1 VICLDF
7 LNMSAEELLTI
18 FYIWGNIVAW
28 LLSSMLYF
36 KSRKNKQTQSQYFNR
51 IVLSLGIYFIGD
63 AFWALSYFNIIPN
76 PSVWIKVA
84 RIIYYGAAGFL
95 GYFWFIYVEMVLGAS
110 FVYRR
115 KRRGLLYIPVVISSL
130 NTIMICLVGDPSTKD
145 FKGYLTGFAL
155 IIIPFIF
162 VIAAGIHVLIKR
174 TTVTDKGL
182 KLRYRNMGVW
192 PIVILCVSVLQLFIA
207 ELPIFCFGS
216 IIIVVALYVYNQDSM
231 IFTDPLTG
239 INNRNMLN
247 RFIQDGIGSDDTYYV
262 MMIDIDKFKSIND
275 TYGHLEG
282 DKALK
287 YMAKLLKEES
297 AKNGDFL
304 ARYGG
309 DEFIIIIK
317 ATSDMDVIKLSN
329 AIKDAAATTKT
340 ELGYEFTASVGYAK
354 VMNGGN
360 IDEAILRADQSL
372 YEAKEVAH
380 ARGLR

>member
-1 VICLDF
+1 MDF
-7 LNMSAEELLTI
+7 LNMSANKLLSI
-18 FYIWGNIVAW
+18 FYIWGNVVSLI
-28 LLSSMLYF
+28 LCCMLFF
-36 KSRKNKQTQSQYFNR
+36 KNRKNKQTQALYFNL

-63 AFWALSYFNIIPN
+63 GFWALSYFDIIPN
-76 PSVWIKVA
+76 ASVWIKVA

-95 GYFWFIYVEMVLGAS
+95 GYFWFIYVEIVLGSS
-110 FVYRR
+110 FVYKR
-115 KRRGLLYIPVVISSL
+115 KRRVLFYAPVIISFL
-130 NTIMICLVGDPSTKD
+130 NTLFLCLCFDPSKKNINGYSTGFCLV
-145 FKGYLTGFAL
+145 
-155 IIIPFIF
+155 IIPIIF
-162 VIAAGIHVLIKR
+162 VIVAGIHVLIKR
-174 TTVTDKGL
+174 TTITDRGL
-182 KLRYRNMGVW
+182 KLRYRNLGVW
-192 PIVILCVSVLQLFIA
+192 PIVIIFVSILQLFIA

-247 RFIQDGIGSDDTYYV
+247 RYVQDGLSKDDTYYV

-282 DKALK
+282 DRALK
-287 YMAKLLKEES
+287 CMASLLKRES

-309 DEFIIIIK
+309 DEFVIIVK
-317 ATSDMDVIKLSN
+317 AESDMDVIKLSN
-329 AIKDAAATTKT
+329 SIKDAAKSIKD

-354 VMNGGN
+354 LLSNDN
-360 IDEAILRADQSL
+360 IEDAIHRADQSL

-380 ARGLR
+380 AKGLR

>member
-1 VICLDF
+1 
-7 LNMSAEELLTI
+7 
-18 FYIWGNIVAW
+18 
-28 LLSSMLYF
+28 MLFF
-36 KSRKNKQTQSQYFNR
+36 KNRKNKQTQALYFNL

-63 AFWALSYFNIIPN
+63 GFWALSYFDIIPN
-76 PSVWIKVA
+76 ASVWIKVA

-95 GYFWFIYVEMVLGAS
+95 GYFWFIYVEIVLGSS
-110 FVYRR
+110 FVYKR
-115 KRRGLLYIPVVISSL
+115 KRRVLFYAPVIISFL
-130 NTIMICLVGDPSTKD
+130 NTLFLCLCFDPSKKNINGYSTGFCLV
-145 FKGYLTGFAL
+145 
-155 IIIPFIF
+155 IIPFIF
-162 VIAAGIHVLIKR
+162 VIVAGIHVLIKR
-174 TTVTDKGL
+174 TTITDRGL
-182 KLRYRNMGVW
+182 KLRYRNLGVW
-192 PIVILCVSVLQLFIA
+192 PIVIIFVSILQLFIA

-247 RFIQDGIGSDDTYYV
+247 RYVQDGLSKDDTYYV

-282 DKALK
+282 DRALK
-287 YMAKLLKEES
+287 CMASLLKKES

-309 DEFIIIIK
+309 DEFIIIVK
-317 ATSDMDVIKLSN
+317 ASSDMDVIKLSN
-329 AIKDAAATTKT
+329 SIKDAAKSIKD

-354 VMNGGN
+354 LLSNDN
-360 IDEAILRADQSL
+360 IEDAIHRADQSL

-380 ARGLR
+380 AKGLR

>member
-1 VICLDF
+1 
-7 LNMSAEELLTI
+7 MSANELLTI
-18 FYIWGNIVAW
+18 FYIWGNVVSL

-36 KSRKNKQTQSQYFNR
+36 KSRKNKQTQAQYFNL

-63 AFWALSYFNIIPN
+63 AFWALSYFDIIPN
-76 PSVWIKVA
+76 ASLWIKVS

-95 GYFWFIYVEMVLGAS
+95 GYFWFIYVEMVLGSS

-115 KRRGLLYIPVVISSL
+115 KRRGLLYIPVIVSSL
-130 NTIMICLVGDPSTKD
+130 NTLIICLFADPSTKD
-145 FKGYLTGFAL
+145 FKGYLTGL
-155 IIIPFIF
+155 GLVIIPFIF
-162 VIAAGIHVLIKR
+162 VIVAGIHVLIKR
-174 TTVTDKGL
+174 STITDKGL
-182 KLRYRNMGVW
+182 KLRYRNLGVW
-192 PIVILCVSVLQLFIA
+192 PIVIIFVSILQLFIA

-247 RFIQDGIGSDDTYYV
+247 RFVNDGLSKDDIYYV

-287 YMAKLLKEES
+287 YMADLLKKES

-309 DEFIIIIK
+309 DEFIIIVK

-329 AIKDAAATTKT
+329 AIKDAAQTTKG

-354 VMNGGN
+354 VTSGDS
-360 IDEAILRADQSL
+360 IEDAILRADQSL